1 MPKDPDSLAPFA
13 PVILSRNLNSYK
25 NYYYIRGGP
34 KVVQD
39 DRGLIIYAMNLNLP
53 EMPSFH
59 QPFEDFT
66 KISQKFVHF
75 FVHFCSFQS
84 FSATFDQL
92 LLSIYITSCLAS
104 RILLTLK
111 KLGYQAESI
120 WS

>member
-53 EMPSFH
+53 EMLSFRH
-59 QPFEDFT
+59 LFEDFYQN
-66 KISQKFVHF
+66 S
-75 FVHFCSFQS
+75 
-84 FSATFDQL
+84 
-92 LLSIYITSCLAS
+92 
-104 RILLTLK
+104 K
-111 KLGYQAESI
+111 KN
-120 WS
+120 

>member
-66 KISQKFVHF
+66 KITQKFIHFLFIFVHF
-75 FVHFCSFQS
+75 SLFR
-84 FSATFDQL
+84 QL
-92 LLSIYITSCLAS
+92 LTNCYFQFISHHVWHLVFY
-104 RILLTLK
+104 
-111 KLGYQAESI
+111 
-120 WS
+120 